1 VKVFPKGTSSASLSY
16 LISAMRKIPNRTRLV
31 EILRTPQ
38 GKIGIVAASFLIFF
52 LLFVFLFPRFGF
64 PVTSLGV
71 VPALIGAWLYGAW
84 AGLAFAVSVAIV
96 EFLIILLFG
105 WGGLQSVICPEA
117 LLAITTYAVSSLLV
131 GRLGEI
137 SRRTQAD
144 YRLRASLLEER
155 QANARFL
162 ALLNDI
168 LGAAME
174 TDDMQAMLKILAER
188 TARLFSANNCFIS
201 SWDEKL
207 RKTIPM
213 AAHGPQ
219 SAAFILMARQFE
231 SGEQTLTTI
240 ILDAGRTMAIEDV
253 KNYHRLSQAVRTKFS
268 GNSILGLPI
277 ISGNRKLGAIVLS
290 FDSHRSFTKDEIEHA
305 ELAARQ
311 VSLAITKALFL
322 DDARSRVR
330 ELAGLHDIS
339 QAFSLH
345 GHASQTF
352 KLLTETLAGLM
363 GVEICIICT
372 YDPAKDEL
380 RAQLPAFGLDEKHLS
395 DIHWSYAFLQE
406 MWDLSKISLIQANSP
421 AEIPEKFL
429 PVARSLGMNSVLA
442 IALWDAYNHLLGTIF
457 TANKPGGYSESDIHL
472 LDVLAGQ
479 VAVVIQNIRLLH
491 TERTLA
497 EQMGV
502 LYSIAMAATQA
513 GNEDQLIEHVTL
525 IIGQRLFSDSFGILL
540 LDEAAQELYLHS
552 SYRIGS
558 HEGLM
563 RVPMGIGVTGEV
575 AKSGKPRRVEDVATS
590 PDHLSLYP
598 LTRSVLCVPLKVESK
613 MLGVVNVESTKTNA
627 FTIEDEELLTI
638 IAGQLATA
646 IQRLRTVQAER
657 FQTQLLERSNSLIR
671 ALAQVN
677 ARAAVATDPDGILQT
692 LGNELCMLGM
702 RCAIALSDDGAHK
715 AILRYISVPDR
726 LIQALERIGNLKIRN
741 YSIPAENLSP
751 FFDSTHNTCLVGDP
765 LGMLMS
771 WAPDFPAH
779 NARRILKLI
788 GLTKT
793 TSVCNLPLITEGK
806 SMGVLWMWGEGI
818 HESDLPTMSL
828 FASQLAA
835 ALQNANLLT
844 EVGRLAVTDDLT
856 GIYNRRHFFELA
868 EKRFTRAQQDDTP
881 LSALIVDLD
890 HFKSF
895 NDKYGHHV
903 GDQVLRAAAQ
913 MMSSALRDSDII
925 GRYGGEEFSI
935 ILPDTNNNAA
945 IYVAERLL
953 SQVSDVP
960 IETEAGK
967 LAIQLSIG
975 IAGLSQETP
984 SLHSLIVRADQALY
998 VAKTAGRNRMA
1009 VK

>member
-1 VKVFPKGTSSASLSY
+1 VKVLPKGTSRGSLSY
-16 LISAMRKIPNRTRLV
+16 LISAMHKILDRERLAGS
-31 EILRTPQ
+31 IHTPQ
-38 GKIGIVAASFLIFF
+38 GKIGVVAASFLIY
-52 LLFVFLFPRFGF
+52 LLLLISLFSRLGL

-71 VPALIGAWLYGAW
+71 IPAIIGAWFYGPW
-84 AGLAFAVSVAIV
+84 MGLAFSMAVAVVNI
-96 EFLIILLFG
+96 LIFLLFG
-105 WGGLQSVICPEA
+105 GGSLQSAIRPEA
-117 LLAITTYAVSSLLV
+117 LLSVATCAVTSLIV

-137 SRRTQAD
+137 SRKTQAD
-144 YRLRASLLEER
+144 YRLRVTLSEER
-155 QANARFL
+155 QNHARFL

-174 TDDMQAMLKILAER
+174 TDDMQAMLQVLAER
-188 TARLFSANNCFIS
+188 TGKLFNATNCLIS
-201 SWDEKL
+201 SFDEKL
-207 RKTIPM
+207 QKTIPLT
-213 AAHGPQ
+213 AHGPQ
-219 SAAFILMARQFE
+219 RTAFFTHAGQFE
-231 SGEQTLTTI
+231 NGEKTLTTA
-240 ILDAGRTMAIEDV
+240 ILDAGHALAIEDI
-253 KNYHRLSQAVRTKFS
+253 KNYPRVSQTVRTKFPGS
-268 GNSILGLPI
+268 SMLGLPI
-277 ISGNRKLGAIVLS
+277 ISGTRRLGAIVLG
-290 FDSHRSFTKDEIEHA
+290 FDEHRTFSKEEIDHA
-305 ELAARQ
+305 ELTTRQ
-311 VSLAITKALFL
+311 VSLAVTKTMFL
-322 DDARSRVR
+322 EDARNRVR

-345 GHASQTF
+345 GNPSQTF

-363 GVEICIICT
+363 DVGVCIICT

-380 RAQLPAFGLDEKHLS
+380 RAQLPAFGLDEKRVS
-395 DIHWSYAFLQE
+395 DFHWSMNVLQD
-406 MWDLSKISLIQANSP
+406 MWDFSKANLIQANSP
-421 AEIPEKFL
+421 QEIPEKFL
-429 PVARSLGMNSVLA
+429 PLARSLGMDSVLA
-442 IALWDAYNHLLGTIF
+442 IALWDAYHHLLGTVL
-457 TANKPGGYSESDIHL
+457 TANKPGGYSESDVHL
-472 LDVLAGQ
+472 LEVIAEQ

-540 LDEAAQELYLHS
+540 LDDAAQELYLHS

-563 RVPMGIGVTGEV
+563 RVPMGVGVTGEV
-575 AKSGKPRRVEDVATS
+575 AKSGKPRRVDDVSTS

-598 LTRSVLCVPLKVESK
+598 LTRSVLCVPLKVETK
-613 MLGVVNVESTKTNA
+613 LLGVVNVESTKTSA

-677 ARAAVATDPDGILQT
+677 ARAAVAADPDGILQT
-692 LGNELCMLGM
+692 LGNELCSLGL
-702 RCAIALSDDGAHK
+702 RCAIALSTDGDQH

-726 LIQALERIGNLKIRN
+726 LIQALDRIGNIKIKN
-741 YSIPAENLSP
+741 YSIPHVSLSLN
-751 FFDSTHNTCLVGDP
+751 FDSTHNTCLIEDP
-765 LGMLMS
+765 LAMLMS
-771 WAPDFPAH
+771 WVPDFPPH
-779 NARRILKLI
+779 NARRLLKLI

-856 GIYNRRHFFELA
+856 GIFNRRHFFELA
-868 EKRFTRAQQDDTP
+868 EKKFARAQEDTAP

-903 GDQVLRAAAQ
+903 GDEVLHASAQ
-913 MMSSALRDSDII
+913 MMSSALRESDII

-935 ILPDTNNNAA
+935 LLPETNTNAA

-960 IETEAGK
+960 IQTEAGK
-967 LAIQLSIG
+967 LTIQLSIG
-975 IAGLSQETP
+975 IAGMSQETP
-984 SLHSLIVRADQALY
+984 TLHSLIVRADQALY